1 MGQNSQELGRKYWA
15 TCSSV
20 CSFARTTHSFA
31 CFKLLA
37 SLAPSAAL
45 TRSLAHFAHSLARG
59 TVNDWM
65 AILSVFFPIFDHS
78 ALKKTF
84 KDKYASRLP
93 ESICCPNSV
102 RPVLFRCDYASLS
115 VRPSMFLS
123 VRKRRKH
130 SASNIRKRQTSF
142 LTHVAIS
149 VLSGVFQQLSGHFPA
164 SHMGGVGRWTDR
176 KTKAQN
182 CSQS

>member
-1 MGQNSQELGRKYWA
+1 
-15 TCSSV
+15 
-20 CSFARTTHSFA
+20 
-31 CFKLLA
+31 
-37 SLAPSAAL
+37 
-45 TRSLAHFAHSLARG
+45 
-59 TVNDWM
+59 M

-123 VRKRRKH
+123 VRKRCKH
-130 SASNIRKRQTSF
+130 SAGNIRKRQTSF
-142 LTHVAIS
+142 LTLVTIS

-164 SHMGGVGRWTDR
+164 SHMGETCRWTDR
-176 KTKAQN
+176 KTKERN
-182 CSQS
+182 FSQIQRWIHSLLMHCWVVYFHHHLPCWQDHSLSRLRRDTLNKLKLHTRQAKRIQF